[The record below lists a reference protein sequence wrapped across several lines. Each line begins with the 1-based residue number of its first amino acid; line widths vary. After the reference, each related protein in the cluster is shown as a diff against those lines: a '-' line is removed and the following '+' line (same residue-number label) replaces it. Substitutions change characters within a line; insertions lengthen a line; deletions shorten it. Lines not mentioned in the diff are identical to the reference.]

1 MTIYE
6 LRNIMKVDYYNRHA
20 NGGTIRYYRDNH
32 VYVLQLTNDE
42 LLKELIAIGSLE
54 DTLHDERQFST
65 YVLSQWDA
73 LNIAIRYQLSR
84 DAEFEIDNA
93 DIGKAIENLK
103 NK

>member
-6 LRNIMKVDYYNRHA
+6 LRNTMKVEYYHKTP
-20 NGGTIRYYRDNH
+20 NGGGISYYRNNNFNT
-32 VYVLQLTNDE
+32 LTLTNDE
-42 LLKELIAIGSLE
+42 LLKELIAMGSL
-54 DTLHDERQFST
+54 DNGDNYKH

-73 LNIAIRYQLSR
+73 LNIAIRFELAR
-84 DAEFEIDNA
+84 EAEREIDNA